1 MTSLPLLPTAL
12 LGNVQWVIPLRIR
25 GVSRSPH
32 LELDELH
39 KKPAYNWDKHD
50 KLTHLKDYY
59 WMSHPIV
66 NTEDF

>member
-1 MTSLPLLPTAL
+1 MFS
-12 LGNVQWVIPLRIR
+12 G
-25 GVSRSPH
+25 SSH

-66 NTEDF
+66 NTEDFE